1 MSLNDYVE
9 NTTSPEDSSS
19 AANPTNTIFKNGQ
32 LVQRIVLD
40 NKNTSEIEY
49 YPFTTFDNV
58 KGKYN
63 EEDVSLTETIE
74 AIDKRWNDAFNTDS
88 IALGPSAK
96 KNSFGISL
104 GQNAGAK
111 NSITYNFE
119 FDEDDFE
126 NSPQDSSSSI
136 YTFTLWNENIEN
148 GLNKDK
154 DNYEIF
160 IYKISTIN
168 SSWKEEAETDKIFIP
183 LVRKFLSDG
192 ENIENI
198 LDENSFTCQIDELS
212 NKRTFTVKVKTNK
225 IKGNLIIFK
234 KGSEDSHQRNAIS
247 IGSHSS
253 IDGINSLSIGRLA
266 LAQGNMNIAIGT
278 QARIKSSANG
288 EKSHEGI
295 AIGDEALVQASG
307 GISLGMKTSVLSSG
321 GVSIGNFATVKTGC
335 YAGLSLGLFSVVDS
349 WNGIAIGYKAEVA
362 PAESG
367 DQQPHDA
374 IQIGYGTNT
383 KPGTFQ
389 IRNWQLLDNL
399 GKIPKDRLS
408 IYYGQSE
415 AKDANVQKVDG
426 KPLEGTIYFKLS
438 SSS

>member
-1 MSLNDYVE
+1 MGALDDYVADVIQSE
-9 NTTSPEDSSS
+9 DSNVTSP
-19 AANPTNTIFKNGQ
+19 AGTIFKNGQ

-40 NKNTSEIEY
+40 NKNTSEIGY
-49 YPFTTFDNV
+49 YPITTFDNV
-58 KGKYN
+58 KGEYN
-63 EEDVSLTETIE
+63 NKDVSLTGAIK
-74 AIDKRWNDAFNTDS
+74 AIDDRWNDAFNTDS

-104 GQNAGAK
+104 GQNAGSG
-111 NSITYNFE
+111 NSIIYNFE
-119 FDEDDFE
+119 FNENTLSNPSYDDK
-126 NSPQDSSSSI
+126 SLI
-136 YTFTLWNENIEN
+136 YTFTLWNRDIEN
-148 GLNKDK
+148 GLNERE

-160 IYKISTIN
+160 IYKISEID
-168 SSWKEEAETDKIFIP
+168 SSLESGKEKDKILIP
-183 LVRKFLSDG
+183 LVRKFLS
-192 ENIENI
+192 EKESIESS
-198 LDENSFTCQIDELS
+198 LDENSFICQISTLNE
-212 NKRTFTVKVKTNK
+212 RTFEIKVKTNQ
-225 IKGNLIIFK
+225 IRGNIIIFK
-234 KGSEDSHQRNAIS
+234 NTSESSYQRNAIS

-253 IDGINSLSIGRLA
+253 IDGVNNLSIGRMA

-278 QARIKSSANG
+278 QARIKSSVNG

-362 PAESG
+362 PVEG
-367 DQQPHDA
+367 GKQPHYA
-374 IQIGYGTNT
+374 IQIGEGTNT

-389 IRNWQLLDNL
+389 VRGWQLLDNL

-415 AKDANVQKVDG
+415 AGNAENVQKVDG
-426 KPLEGTIYFKLS
+426 KPLEGTVYFKLKS
-438 SSS
+438 

>member
-136 YTFTLWNENIEN
+136 YTFTLWNVLVHCRPINI
-148 GLNKDK
+148 GVWIVGYSRD
-154 DNYEIF
+154 D
-160 IYKISTIN
+160 
-168 SSWKEEAETDKIFIP
+168 
-183 LVRKFLSDG
+183 
-192 ENIENI
+192 
-198 LDENSFTCQIDELS
+198 
-212 NKRTFTVKVKTNK
+212 
-225 IKGNLIIFK
+225 
-234 KGSEDSHQRNAIS
+234 
-247 IGSHSS
+247 
-253 IDGINSLSIGRLA
+253 SLSVHYLDIYRTVRFG
-266 LAQGNMNIAIGT
+266 GCT
-278 QARIKSSANG
+278 V
-288 EKSHEGI
+288 HFY
-295 AIGDEALVQASG
+295 VQ
-307 GISLGMKTSVLSSG
+307 IE
-321 GVSIGNFATVKTGC
+321 TV
-335 YAGLSLGLFSVVDS
+335 
-349 WNGIAIGYKAEVA
+349 
-362 PAESG
+362 
-367 DQQPHDA
+367 
-374 IQIGYGTNT
+374 NT
-383 KPGTFQ
+383 TFC
-389 IRNWQLLDNL
+389 R
-399 GKIPKDRLS
+399 
-408 IYYGQSE
+408 
-415 AKDANVQKVDG
+415 
-426 KPLEGTIYFKLS
+426 
-438 SSS
+438 